1 MRRSIL
7 VIAFAAFAIVVQAG
21 AANAQSSPIKV
32 KFAEGSR
39 NFNVLPA
46 YIAIHNGYFA
56 QEGIDA
62 ELVTLKGGPAAATA
76 LIGGDVDIAFTLT
89 ESVIK
94 LKRQGKDLTV
104 AAVIQDKNPCVL
116 VVTANNP
123 AKSLADLKGQTIG
136 VTATGSLTDLVLRQ
150 YMKQQNL
157 SASDY
162 KIVAFGTPA
171 TVNLALER
179 GEIPAAVTV
188 TPFLTRLQINKTARI
203 LVDFRSDFYPGQSML
218 VRTADLKT
226 DKKAIFQKVMRALQ
240 KGMDTLYGDE
250 AATAEAAKAFFPS
263 MDQGLL
269 EASLNDDIKQHT
281 MFAHK
286 LIVSRGDF
294 DKWQNTLTENKV
306 LAAPEPYDTVF
317 AKW

>member
-1 MRRSIL
+1 MRRGILFVALAILAL
-7 VIAFAAFAIVVQAG
+7 VIHAGPAA
-21 AANAQSSPIKV
+21 AQSAPIKI

-46 YIAIHNGYFA
+46 YIAIQNGYFA
-56 QEGIDA
+56 QEGIEP
-62 ELVTLKGGPAAATA
+62 ELITLKGGPAAANA
-76 LIGGDVDIAFTLT
+76 LVGGDVDIAFTLT

-94 LKRQGKDLTV
+94 LKQQGKDLTV

-116 VVTANNP
+116 VVTTGNP
-123 AKSLADLKGQTIG
+123 AKGLADLKGQTIG

-150 YMKQQNL
+150 YMKQQGL

-179 GEIPAAVTV
+179 GEIPAAVTI
-188 TPFLTRLQINKTARI
+188 TPFLTRLQINKTARV
-203 LVDFRSDFYPGQSML
+203 LVDFRNDFYPGQSML
-218 VRTADLKT
+218 VRTADLKG
-226 DKKAIFQKVMRALQ
+226 DKKVIFQKVMRALQ

-250 AATAEAAKAFFPS
+250 AATAKAAKAFFPT
-263 MDQGLL
+263 MEPDLL
-269 EASLNDDIKQHT
+269 EASLKDDIKVHA

-286 LIVSRGDF
+286 LTVTRADF
-294 DKWQNTLTENKV
+294 EKWQNTLIENK
-306 LAAPEPYDTVF
+306 LLSAPESHDTVF